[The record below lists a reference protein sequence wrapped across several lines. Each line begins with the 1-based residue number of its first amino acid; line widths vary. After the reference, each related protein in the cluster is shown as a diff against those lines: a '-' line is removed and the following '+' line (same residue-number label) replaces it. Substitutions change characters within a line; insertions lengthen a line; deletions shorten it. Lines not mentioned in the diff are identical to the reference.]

1 MSNSQKIDQKDL
13 KESEAEILPPTPEGR
28 VNSVLES
35 LELLAIEKSKNS
47 RFDTSSFNEKQI
59 DKLLEILSKNEDNAF
74 KFHKNRVDAKKEL
87 ELAKINSNEVNRKTF
102 RYIVIAVFPIL
113 TAVIL
118 IYKDGYFT
126 PWLTFFTGI
135 LGGFG
140 LNNILNATNKEV
152 NKDPS

>member
-1 MSNSQKIDQKDL
+1 MSNPQKIDQKDL

-47 RFDTSSFNEKQI
+47 RFDASIFNEKQNEKQI
-59 DKLLEILSKNEDNAF
+59 DKLLEILSKNKDNAF

-102 RYIVIAVFPIL
+102 RYIAIAVFPIL

-118 IYKDGYFT
+118 IYKDVYFT
-126 PWLTFFTGI
+126 PWLTFFHRNPGW
-135 LGGFG
+135 FW
-140 LNNILNATNKEV
+140 
-152 NKDPS
+152 SQ